1 MSNKGGNLQTRRKI
15 QNNSNYSLN
24 NNSINYI
31 NNQNTIN
38 RSRRKEMVTERS
50 HNKDYKYKKMINN
63 NLENN
68 NFISLNDLIINK
80 QKMMKDANNKSI
92 DLQTYDFIKKNNDEK
107 DYKTKYNNSSKM
119 SINKSMD
126 SKRLLYKNN
135 ASNNNSNII
144 HVNNG
149 KIINLS
155 NLNNFSYATDKY
167 NCYYENKRTTPN
179 LNQNKEKTIIT
190 NQTNNLKINLNNYTS
205 KKINEKNNTNNLNKN
220 KYQNQY
226 QKEYQK
232 ENQNQYQN
240 QNQNQNQN
248 QKEYQKEY
256 QKQNQNQK
264 KENNNKNPM
273 LFTKKY
279 PKKENNKYPL
289 RINYTNENLSNALET
304 ESLLE
309 YTEDKNKDTE
319 KEYSSRRDSKN
330 ISKNNLYNSYN
341 NDDKIKNKIMHDN
354 NNNFNKKQKNNNENS
369 NKNKKILNT
378 ERISVNDIRNK
389 SLNKFNKNNEQ
400 ENPDNY
406 LNEEIDDIN
415 KINLLFEGNKTDKR
429 EIKISNNIPRK
440 YNLTTNH
447 DSLTF
452 KSTKNERKNINNFTI
467 KNNDRLMIINTGNH
481 NKINSMGANDITE
494 PKKERTYKI
503 SSHVVNEQFYRD
515 NFSEKEVSSSD
526 DDNFLRMSMQSLND
540 SKIMEI
546 ANRYI
551 TDEENLDK
559 NEIIEILNSK
569 KDKL

>member
-179 LNQNKEKTIIT
+179 LNQNKEKTINT

-220 KYQNQY
+220 KYQNHY

-240 QNQNQNQN
+240 QNQNQNQ
-248 QKEYQKEY
+248 KEYKKEY

-481 NKINSMGANDITE
+481 NKINSMGANDIIE

>member
-1 MSNKGGNLQTRRKI
+1 M
-15 QNNSNYSLN
+15 
-24 NNSINYI
+24 
-31 NNQNTIN
+31 
-38 RSRRKEMVTERS
+38 
-50 HNKDYKYKKMINN
+50 
-63 NLENN
+63 
-68 NFISLNDLIINK
+68 F
-80 QKMMKDANNKSI
+80 
-92 DLQTYDFIKKNNDEK
+92 F
-107 DYKTKYNNSSKM
+107 
-119 SINKSMD
+119 
-126 SKRLLYKNN
+126 
-135 ASNNNSNII
+135 
-144 HVNNG
+144 
-149 KIINLS
+149 
-155 NLNNFSYATDKY
+155 
-167 NCYYENKRTTPN
+167 
-179 LNQNKEKTIIT
+179 
-190 NQTNNLKINLNNYTS
+190 
-205 KKINEKNNTNNLNKN
+205 
-220 KYQNQY
+220 
-226 QKEYQK
+226 
-232 ENQNQYQN
+232 
-240 QNQNQNQN
+240 
-248 QKEYQKEY
+248 
-256 QKQNQNQK
+256 
-264 KENNNKNPM
+264 
-273 LFTKKY
+273 
-279 PKKENNKYPL
+279 
-289 RINYTNENLSNALET
+289 
-304 ESLLE
+304 
-309 YTEDKNKDTE
+309 
-319 KEYSSRRDSKN
+319 
-330 ISKNNLYNSYN
+330 
-341 NDDKIKNKIMHDN
+341 IKNKIIHDN

-378 ERISVNDIRNK
+378 ERISANDIRNK

-406 LNEEIDDIN
+406 SNEEIDDIN

-452 KSTKNERKNINNFTI
+452 KSTKNDRKNINNFTI

-481 NKINSMGANDITE
+481 NKINSMRANDIIE